1 MKNGA
6 SESKFSRIP
15 FTEKLNHYS
24 KSLDTKIDKLKLPNR
39 IKNKYVLGGI
49 LLVIIILVIIFST
62 TLSKVRT
69 DIPLYKVQRNN
80 FLVTITES
88 GELRAKNSL
97 SILAPR
103 IRGNIKIVSLIPE
116 GTYVKPGDVVC
127 SFDPSEAIVT
137 FKDAEAKLEIANSDK
152 EKLVANQMAAMAQME
167 SQLKSAEL
175 SFELSKLKLD
185 QVKFEAQA
193 IQQQNKL
200 EHEKNR
206 LSFEQTKQE
215 FESKKIIHK
224 SEMDMMI
231 VQIKQKKNDLE
242 KAQKDL
248 DQLTLKAPSEG
259 LVVYGSNWSNQGR
272 KFAIG
277 DSPWGGAEIAT
288 LPDLSSM
295 ESKTNIN
302 EVDVS
307 KISKGK
313 KVIVKLD
320 AFQDSSFVGEVSDV
334 ASIGR
339 NKDQE
344 SNIKVF
350 EVLVSL
356 KAHSEILK
364 PGMTTSNKIII
375 NEIPNVLYIPQEAVF
390 EKDGKKIVY
399 LKNGS
404 GFDVRE
410 VELGEKG
417 EDYIVVKKGVSEKDE
432 IALLDPTVESKNS
445 SSSVEGKNV
454 GMPENGKKQ

>member
-6 SESKFSRIP
+6 PSAVSFR
-15 FTEKLNHYS
+15 TNLTQKLIQYS
-24 KSLDTKIDKLKLPNR
+24 SSLDKKLEKLKLPKPL
-39 IKNKYVLGGI
+39 KNKYVLGGI
-49 LLVIIILVIIFST
+49 LLLIIVLVIVFST
-62 TLSKVRT
+62 SLTKART
-69 DIPLYKVQRNN
+69 DIPTYKVLRNN

-103 IRGNIKIVSLIPE
+103 IRGNIKIVYLIPE
-116 GTYVKPGDVVC
+116 GTYVKPGDIVC
-127 SFDPSEAIVT
+127 SFDPSEAIAT
-137 FKDAEAKLEIANSDK
+137 FKGAEAALEIANSDR

-193 IQQQNKL
+193 IQQQSKL

-206 LSFEQTKQE
+206 LSYEQTKQE
-215 FESKKIIHK
+215 FQSKKIIHK
-224 SEMDMMI
+224 SEMDMMV
-231 VQIKQKKNDLE
+231 VQIKQRQNDLD

-307 KISKGK
+307 KISNGK

-320 AFQDSSFVGEVSDV
+320 AFQDSSFVGAVSDV

-350 EVLVSL
+350 EVLVSI

-375 NEIPNVLYIPQEAVF
+375 NEIPNVLFIPQEAVF

-399 LKNGS
+399 VKNGS
-404 GFDVRE
+404 GYDLRE

-417 EDYIVVKKGVSEKDE
+417 EDYIVVKKGVVSGDE
-432 IALLDPTVESKNS
+432 IALLDPTIEPKNS
-445 SSSVEGKNV
+445 TPAAEEKNMAMPGK
-454 GMPENGKKQ
+454 GK

>member
-1 MKNGA
+1 MKNEA
-6 SESKFSRIP
+6 PSAVSFRTSLSQ
-15 FTEKLNHYS
+15 KLIRYS
-24 KSLDTKIDKLKLPNR
+24 TSLDKKLEKLKLPKPL
-39 IKNKYVLGGI
+39 KNKYVLGGI
-49 LLVIIILVIIFST
+49 LLLIIVLVIIFSA
-62 TLSKVRT
+62 TLTKART
-69 DIPLYKVQRNN
+69 DIPVYKVQRNN

-103 IRGNIKIVSLIPE
+103 IRGNIKIVYLIPE
-116 GTYVKPGDVVC
+116 GTYVKPGDIVC
-127 SFDPSEAIVT
+127 SFDPSEAIAT
-137 FKDAEAKLEIANSDK
+137 FKGAEAALEIANSDK

-193 IQQQNKL
+193 IQQQSKL

-215 FESKKIIHK
+215 FQSKKIIHK

-231 VQIKQKKNDLE
+231 VQIKQRQNDLD

-307 KISKGK
+307 KISNGK

-320 AFQDSSFVGEVSDV
+320 AFQDSSFVGIVSDV

-350 EVLVSL
+350 EVLVSI

-375 NEIPNVLYIPQEAVF
+375 NEIPNVLFIPQEAVF

-399 LKNGS
+399 VKNGS
-404 GFDVRE
+404 GYDVHE

-417 EDYIVVKKGVSEKDE
+417 EDYIVVKKGVASGDE
-432 IALLDPTVESKNS
+432 VALLDPTIEPKNS
-445 SSSVEGKNV
+445 TPAVEEKNMAMPGK
-454 GMPENGKKQ
+454 GK

>member
-6 SESKFSRIP
+6 PSAVSFR
-15 FTEKLNHYS
+15 TKLTQKLTQYS
-24 KSLDTKIDKLKLPNR
+24 TSLDKKLEKLKLPKPL
-39 IKNKYVLGGI
+39 KNKYVLGGA
-49 LLVIIILVIIFST
+49 LLLIIVLVIIFSA
-62 TLSKVRT
+62 TLTKART
-69 DIPLYKVQRNN
+69 DIPVYKVQRNN

-103 IRGNIKIVSLIPE
+103 IRGNIKIVYLIPE
-116 GTYVKPGDVVC
+116 GTYVKPGDIVC
-127 SFDPSEAIVT
+127 SFDPSEAIAT
-137 FKDAEAKLEIANSDK
+137 FKGAEAALEIANSDK

-193 IQQQNKL
+193 IQQQSKL

-215 FESKKIIHK
+215 FQSKKIIHK

-231 VQIKQKKNDLE
+231 VQIKQRQNDLD

-307 KISKGK
+307 KISNGK

-320 AFQDSSFVGEVSDV
+320 AFQDSSFVGIVSDV

-350 EVLVSL
+350 EVLVSI

-375 NEIPNVLYIPQEAVF
+375 NEIPNVLFIPQEAVF

-399 LKNGS
+399 VKNGS
-404 GFDVRE
+404 GYDVHE

-417 EDYIVVKKGVSEKDE
+417 EDYIVVKKGVASGDE
-432 IALLDPTVESKNS
+432 VALLDPTIEPKNS
-445 SSSVEGKNV
+445 TLAAEEKNMAMPGK
-454 GMPENGKKQ
+454 GK

>member
-6 SESKFSRIP
+6 PSAVSIRTN
-15 FTEKLNHYS
+15 FTQKLIHYS
-24 KSLDTKIDKLKLPNR
+24 SGLDKKLEKLKLPKPL
-39 IKNKYVLGGI
+39 KNKYVLGGI
-49 LLVIIILVIIFST
+49 LLLIIILAIVFST
-62 TLSKVRT
+62 SLTKART
-69 DIPLYKVQRNN
+69 DIPTYKVQRNN

-103 IRGNIKIVSLIPE
+103 IRGNIKIVYLIPE
-116 GTYVKPGDVVC
+116 GTYVKPGDIVC
-127 SFDPSEAIVT
+127 SFDPSEAIAT
-137 FKDAEAKLEIANSDK
+137 FKGAEAALEIANSDK

-193 IQQQNKL
+193 IQQQSKL

-206 LSFEQTKQE
+206 LSYEQTKQE
-215 FESKKIIHK
+215 FQSKKIIHK
-224 SEMDMMI
+224 SEMDMMV
-231 VQIKQKKNDLE
+231 VQIKQRQNDLD

-307 KISKGK
+307 KISNGK

-320 AFQDSSFVGEVSDV
+320 AFQDSSFVGAVSDV

-350 EVLVSL
+350 EVLVSI

-375 NEIPNVLYIPQEAVF
+375 NEIPNVLFIPQEAVF

-399 LKNGS
+399 VKNGS
-404 GFDVRE
+404 GYDPHE

-417 EDYIVVKKGVSEKDE
+417 EDYIVVKKGVASGDE
-432 IALLDPTVESKNS
+432 VALLDPTIEPKNS
-445 SSSVEGKNV
+445 TPASEEKNMAMPGK
-454 GMPENGKKQ
+454 GK

>member
-6 SESKFSRIP
+6 RSTESFRTNLSK
-15 FTEKLNHYS
+15 KLIQYS
-24 KSLDTKIDKLKLPNR
+24 SSLDKKLEKLKLPKPL
-39 IKNKYVLGGI
+39 KNKYVLGGI
-49 LLVIIILVIIFST
+49 LLLIIVLVIVFST
-62 TLSKVRT
+62 SLSKART
-69 DIPLYKVQRNN
+69 DIPTYKVQRNN

-103 IRGNIKIVSLIPE
+103 IRGNIKIVYLIPE
-116 GTYVKPGDVVC
+116 GTYVKPGDIVC
-127 SFDPSEAIVT
+127 SFDPSEAIAT
-137 FKDAEAKLEIANSDK
+137 FKGAEAALEIANSDR

-193 IQQQNKL
+193 IQQQSKL

-206 LSFEQTKQE
+206 LSYEQTKQE
-215 FESKKIIHK
+215 FQSKKIIHK
-224 SEMDMMI
+224 SEMDMMV
-231 VQIKQKKNDLE
+231 VQIKQRQNDLD

-307 KISKGK
+307 KISNGK

-320 AFQDSSFVGEVSDV
+320 AFQDSSFVGVVSDV

-350 EVLVSL
+350 EVLVSI

-375 NEIPNVLYIPQEAVF
+375 NEIPNVLFIPQEAVF

-399 LKNGS
+399 VKNGS
-404 GFDVRE
+404 GYDLRE

-417 EDYIVVKKGVSEKDE
+417 EDYIVVKKGVASGDE
-432 IALLDPTVESKNS
+432 VALLDPTIEPKNS
-445 SSSVEGKNV
+445 TPGVEEKNMAMPGK
-454 GMPENGKKQ
+454 GK

>member
-6 SESKFSRIP
+6 PSAVSFR
-15 FTEKLNHYS
+15 TNLTQKLIQYS
-24 KSLDTKIDKLKLPNR
+24 SSLDKKLEKLKLPKPL
-39 IKNKYVLGGI
+39 KNKYVLGGI
-49 LLVIIILVIIFST
+49 LLLIIVLVIVFST
-62 TLSKVRT
+62 SLSKART
-69 DIPLYKVQRNN
+69 DIPTYKIQRNN

-103 IRGNIKIVSLIPE
+103 IRGNIKIVYLIPE
-116 GTYVKPGDVVC
+116 GTYVKPGDIVC
-127 SFDPSEAIVT
+127 SFDPSEAIAT
-137 FKDAEAKLEIANSDK
+137 FKGAEAALEIANSDR

-193 IQQQNKL
+193 IQQQSKL

-215 FESKKIIHK
+215 FQSKKIIHK
-224 SEMDMMI
+224 SEMDMMV
-231 VQIKQKKNDLE
+231 VQIKQRQNDLD

-307 KISKGK
+307 KISNGK

-320 AFQDSSFVGEVSDV
+320 AFQDSSFVGAVSDV

-350 EVLVSL
+350 EVLVSI

-375 NEIPNVLYIPQEAVF
+375 NEIPNVLFIPQEAVF

-399 LKNGS
+399 VKNGS
-404 GFDVRE
+404 GYDLRE
-410 VELGEKG
+410 VDLGEKG
-417 EDYIVVKKGVSEKDE
+417 EDYIVVRKGVASGDE
-432 IALLDPTVESKNS
+432 VALLDPTIESKNS
-445 SSSVEGKNV
+445 TQASEEKNMAMPGK
-454 GMPENGKKQ
+454 GK

>member
-6 SESKFSRIP
+6 RSTESFRTNLSK
-15 FTEKLNHYS
+15 KLIQYS
-24 KSLDTKIDKLKLPNR
+24 SSLDKKLEKLKLPKPL
-39 IKNKYVLGGI
+39 KNKYVLGGI
-49 LLVIIILVIIFST
+49 LLLIIVLVIVFST
-62 TLSKVRT
+62 SLSKART
-69 DIPLYKVQRNN
+69 DIPTYKVQRNN

-103 IRGNIKIVSLIPE
+103 IRGNIKIVYLIPE
-116 GTYVKPGDVVC
+116 GTYVKPGDIVC
-127 SFDPSEAIVT
+127 SFDPSEAIAT
-137 FKDAEAKLEIANSDK
+137 FKGAEAALEIANSDR

-193 IQQQNKL
+193 IQQQSKL

-206 LSFEQTKQE
+206 LSYEQTKQE
-215 FESKKIIHK
+215 FQSKKIIHK
-224 SEMDMMI
+224 SEMDMMV
-231 VQIKQKKNDLE
+231 VQIKQRQNDLD

-307 KISKGK
+307 KISNGK

-320 AFQDSSFVGEVSDV
+320 AFQDSSFVGVVSDV

-350 EVLVSL
+350 EVLVSI

-375 NEIPNVLYIPQEAVF
+375 NEIPNVLFIPQEAVF

-399 LKNGS
+399 VKNGS
-404 GFDVRE
+404 GYDLRE

-417 EDYIVVKKGVSEKDE
+417 EDYIVVKKGVASGDE
-432 IALLDPTVESKNS
+432 VALLDPTIEPKNS
-445 SSSVEGKNV
+445 TPAVEEKNMAMPGK
-454 GMPENGKKQ
+454 GK

>member
-6 SESKFSRIP
+6 SVNSFQKIFSA
-15 FTEKLNHYS
+15 EKLKTYS
-24 KSLDTKIDKLKLPNR
+24 HLLDAKIDRLKIPKQ

-49 LLVIIILVIIFST
+49 LLVLIIAAALFTT
-62 TLSKVRT
+62 TLSESGT
-69 DIPLYKVQRNN
+69 DIPLYKVQRDN

-127 SFDPSEAIVT
+127 SFDPSEAIAT

-152 EKLVANQMAAMAQME
+152 DKLVANQMAAMAQME

-193 IQQQNKL
+193 IQQQSKL

-215 FESKKIIHK
+215 FASKKIIHK
-224 SEMDMMI
+224 SEMDMMV
-231 VQIKQKKNDLE
+231 VQIKQKQSDLD

-277 DSPWGGAEIAT
+277 DTPWGGAEIAT
-288 LPDLSSM
+288 LPDLSAM
-295 ESKTNIN
+295 ESKTNVN

-307 KISKGK
+307 KITKGK

-320 AFQDSSFVGEVSDV
+320 AFQDSSFIGEVSDV

-350 EVLVSL
+350 EVLVSI
-356 KAHSEILK
+356 KARSEILK
-364 PGMTTSNKIII
+364 PGMTTSNKIVI
-375 NEIPNVLYIPQEAVF
+375 NEIPNVLFIPQEAVF
-390 EKDGKKIVY
+390 EKEGKKIVY
-399 LKNGS
+399 VKDGS
-404 GFDVRE
+404 GFDQHE

-417 EDYIVVKKGVSEKDE
+417 EDYIVIKKGITEGEEV
-432 IALLDPTVESKNS
+432 ALLDPTEPVKNS
-445 SSSVEGKNV
+445 ASAVQDKNV
-454 GMPENGKKQ
+454 SMPINGKKP